1 MPPHPLYLMENRP
14 MRSEWLSIIST
25 SFVALLF
32 TLFPHNDWYQQY
44 APQWLL
50 LTVLYW
56 CIQEPTRVGLIY
68 AWSLG
73 LVLDVGTVS
82 LLGANALLFT
92 LSAALVLGLRQ
103 MLYVTGPIQQA
114 LFIAGLSIVFLLL
127 SLWMQG
133 GISNGVTVLNYLA
146 RALSNLIAWPLMLLM
161 FYFIR
166 LRLS

>member
-1 MPPHPLYLMENRP
+1 

-25 SFVALLF
+25 SFIALVF
-32 TLFPHNDWYQQY
+32 TLFPSADWYQQY

-56 CIQEPTRVGLIY
+56 CIQEPNRIGLIY
-68 AWSLG
+68 AWFLG
-73 LVLDVGTVS
+73 LVLDVGTVG

-103 MLYVTGPIQQA
+103 VLYVTGPIQQA
-114 LFIAGLSIVFLLL
+114 LFIAGLSVVFLLL

-133 GISNGVTVLNYLA
+133 GIADGMTVLNYLA
-146 RALSNLIAWPLMLLM
+146 RALSNLIAWPLILLM
-161 FYFIR
+161 FYLIR
-166 LRLS
+166 QRLS

>member
-1 MPPHPLYLMENRP
+1 

-25 SFVALLF
+25 SFLALVF
-32 TLFPHNDWYQQY
+32 SLFPSTEWYQHY

-56 CIQEPTRVGLIY
+56 CIQEPNRAGLIY
-68 AWSLG
+68 AWVLG
-73 LVLDVGTVS
+73 LVLDVGTVG

-114 LFIAGLSIVFLLL
+114 LFIAGLSVVFLLL

-133 GISNGVTVLNYLA
+133 GITDGASVLYTLVHA
-146 RALSNLIAWPLMLLM
+146 VSNLIAWPLMLFL
-161 FYFIR
+161 FHLIR
-166 LRLS
+166 QRLS